1 MIECVV
7 NLSEGRDLVAI
18 ERLAAAAG
26 SSLRDVHHDAIHHR
40 SVLTLINDEKVLRRD
55 VRALARRSV
64 EILDLRQH
72 EGIHP
77 RIGVL
82 DVVPFVALTEPEAP
96 QARALRDETAQWLG
110 YELGVPAYL
119 YGPERT
125 LPALRRDYRHARTP
139 DYGPWPPLP
148 RSGAVAVGIRPVLL
162 AWNIWLRG
170 LTLDETVALA
180 TTLRG
185 PHLRTLGLPYG
196 ELTQLSCNLID
207 PQVQG
212 PDHVLDAVR
221 ARHGDQVVRSER
233 VGLIP
238 DSVLRRIDRSRWAE
252 LDLSPEATIE
262 SRL

>member
-7 NLSEGRDLVAI
+7 NVSEGRDLATI
-18 ERLAAAAG
+18 KQLASAAG
-26 SSLRDVHHDAIHHR
+26 PSLRDVHHDAIHHR
-40 SVLTLINDEKVLRRD
+40 SVLTLINDEKDLRRD

-64 EILDLRQH
+64 DLLDLREH

-82 DVVPFVALTEPEAP
+82 DVVPFVALSDAQQP
-96 QARALRDETAQWLG
+96 RAHLLRDDTARWLG
-110 YELGVPAYL
+110 YELGLPTYL

-125 LPALRRDYRHARTP
+125 LPALRRDYRRARTP
-139 DYGPWPPLP
+139 DYGPWPGDP
-148 RSGAVAVGIRPVLL
+148 RSGAVAVGVRPILM

-170 LTLDETVALA
+170 LTLDQTVALA
-180 TTLRG
+180 TSLRG

-196 ELTQLSCNLID
+196 ELTQLSCNLIN
-207 PQVQG
+207 PEAQG

-221 ARHGDQVVRSER
+221 ARHGDQVVRCER

-238 DSVLRRIDRSRWAE
+238 QSVLQRIDRSRWAE
-252 LDLSPEATIE
+252 LDVSPEATIE

>member
-7 NLSEGRDLVAI
+7 NVSEGRDLATI
-18 ERLAAAAG
+18 EQLASAAG

-40 SVLTLINDEKVLRRD
+40 SVLTLINDENDLRRD
-55 VRALARRSV
+55 VRALAWRSV
-64 EILDLRQH
+64 ELLDLRDH

-82 DVVPFVALTEPEAP
+82 DVVPFVALSEAQQP
-96 QARALRDETAQWLG
+96 RAHALRDDTARWLG
-110 YELGVPAYL
+110 YELGLPAYL

-125 LPALRRDYRHARTP
+125 LPALRRDYKRARTP
-139 DYGPWPPLP
+139 DYGPWPADP
-148 RSGAVAVGIRPVLL
+148 RSGAVAVGERPVLM

-170 LTLDETVALA
+170 LTLDQTVALA
-180 TTLRG
+180 TSLRG

-196 ELTQLSCNLID
+196 ELTQLSCNLIN
-207 PQVQG
+207 PGVQG
-212 PDHVLDAVR
+212 PEHVLDAVR
-221 ARHGDQVVRSER
+221 ARHGDQVVRCER

-238 DSVLRRIDRSRWAE
+238 QGVLQRIDRSRWAE
-252 LDLSPEATIE
+252 LDVSPEATIE